1 MTVNP
6 LRGLAELGQSVWYDN
21 LHRAMLPHELA
32 GLVEADG
39 LSGVTTNPAI
49 FQKAIG
55 GSEAYDTAI
64 AEAVP
69 RVGREPSAVFEAL
82 AVADIREAASVLR
95 PVYTRTQG
103 VDGYVSMEVAP
114 ELADD
119 TAGTVAEAQ
128 RLHAEV
134 AHPNVMIKVPA
145 TDAGVA
151 AFEELT
157 ARGVPVNV
165 TLIFGVERYRQVAEA
180 YLRALQRRLEAGEP
194 VSGPASVA
202 SLFISRLDA
211 KVDPLLADLVPERAE
226 QWYGRAAIANA
237 RAAYGVFRELFHG
250 EAFAPLREAGARPQ
264 RLLWA
269 STAVKGERYPA
280 TYYAEALAGPETVT
294 TLPPATYEAY
304 RQDGAPRE
312 RLTEGLAQAPAVL
325 EELRGMGVALDS
337 ILDELEREGIEAFA
351 KAHRE
356 LLDALGEK
364 LQRTAPA

>member
-64 AEAVP
+64 AEALP

>member
-1 MTVNP
+1 MTANP
-6 LRGLAELGQSVWYDN
+6 LRGLAGLGQSVWYDN

-69 RVGREPSAVFEAL
+69 RVGRDPSAVFEAL

-119 TAGTVAEAQ
+119 TAGTLAEAQ

-134 AHPNVMIKVPA
+134 GHPNVMIKVPA

-157 ARGVPVNV
+157 VRGVPVNV

-211 KVDPLLADLVPERAE
+211 KVDPLLAELVPERAE

-304 RQDGAPRE
+304 RQGGAPRE

-325 EELRGMGVALDS
+325 KELRGMGVALDS